1 MTGTGP
7 LVKVSAGAL
16 RGLDVGGVHVFR
28 AVPYASAPVGT
39 LRFRPPVKCEPW
51 DGIREATEFGAIAPQ
66 YPTPLETMQGR
77 MDLPQN
83 EDCLTLNVWAP
94 PASDDAGRPVMV
106 WIHGGAYMNGTGA
119 SDWFDGTSFAAT
131 HGVVLVTINYRL
143 NVFGYLHLAGIAD
156 GEEGAGNCGLLDQIA
171 ALQWV
176 ADNIAAFGG
185 DPGKVT
191 VFGESAG
198 AMSVGV
204 ILGTPA
210 ADGLFQRAIL
220 QSGAAVNVTS
230 AEDATAVTRDVLTE
244 LGLTA
249 DEDGIAALRQ
259 LPTDRI
265 LAAYGAV
272 GQHRYSRAAPEE
284 LAMLSAPVVDGVV
297 LPQEPM
303 SAIREG
309 LSADVAVMIGT
320 DLDEMEVMRLQD
332 ERFYGFGDDEVTRR
346 FTKIFGAR
354 VDEALALYRGLPGDT
369 TANLWTA
376 VDTDRIFLAPAIALA
391 EARWAGGGPT
401 WLYLFTWATPAF
413 GGRLGALHTLEIPF
427 VFNTLD
433 RGPSPELTGGPSD
446 TTRSLAERMHRTWA
460 EFARNGDP
468 NNDGIPSWPAYE
480 SQRRATMIFDNDCVI
495 EDDAQRD
502 RRLLWA
508 DHA

>member
-7 LVKVSAGAL
+7 LVKVSAGQL
-16 RGLDVGGVHVFR
+16 RGLDVGGVHIFR
-28 AVPYASAPVGT
+28 AVPYASAPVGA

-51 DGIREATEFGAIAPQ
+51 DDIREATEFGAIAPQ
-66 YPTPLETMQGR
+66 FPTPLETLQGR

-83 EDCLTLNVWAP
+83 EDCLTLNIWAP
-94 PASDDAGRPVMV
+94 PSSEGVGRPVMV
-106 WIHGGAYMNGTGA
+106 WIHGGAYVNGTGA
-119 SDWFDGTSFAAT
+119 SDWFDGTSFAAN

-143 NVFGYLHLAGIAD
+143 NVFGYLHLAGIAA
-156 GEEGAGNCGLLDQIA
+156 GEEGSGHCGLLDQIA

-185 DPGKVT
+185 DPGNVT

-210 ADGLFQRAIL
+210 ADGLFRRAIL
-220 QSGAAVNVTS
+220 QSGAAVNITS
-230 AEDATAVTRDVLTE
+230 AEDATGVARDLLVE

-249 DEDGIAALRQ
+249 HEEGIAALRQ

-265 LAAYGAV
+265 LGAYGAV
-272 GQHRYSRAAPEE
+272 GQRRFEAAAGDE
-284 LAMLSAPVVDGVV
+284 LGFLFAPVVDGVV

-303 SAIREG
+303 TAIRAG
-309 LSADVAVMIGT
+309 ASADVAVMIGT

-332 ERFYGFGDDEVTRR
+332 ESFYGFGDGEVNRR
-346 FTKIFGAR
+346 FNKIFGDRA
-354 VDEALALYRGLPGDT
+354 DEALALYRGLPGAADR
-369 TANLWTA
+369 NPWTA
-376 VDTDRIFLAPAIALA
+376 VDTDRIFLAPTVALA
-391 EARWAGGGPT
+391 EARWVKGGRT
-401 WLYLFTWATPAF
+401 WMYLFSWATTAF
-413 GGRLGALHTLEIPF
+413 GGTLGALHTLEIPF

-433 RGPSPELTGGPSD
+433 RRPSPELTDGPPL
-446 TTRSLAERMHRTWA
+446 TARSLAERMHRTWA

-468 NNDGIPSWPAYE
+468 NNDGIPSWPLYE

-508 DHA
+508 GLA